1 MLDLARIET
10 VGYTQ
15 NNTVGY
21 SNLISSDE
29 FTKNEF
35 VPQGACLTFCTGR
48 FAVYKDKS
56 MYVYGE
62 LGHDYNPQTNRAF
75 LPYQELKMHRDVQ
88 NNFYLRFNQLN
99 YKCQVYYVDWK
110 EYTGGANKEGC
121 IVAHTNDADYGMN
134 VGQKGAFY
142 DFCNFVTDFKYNNV
156 CIVPR
161 IARVVGE
168 PVNSSTTSTPSRPYI
183 YDYMTLKNFY
193 VDGTAFPTLP
203 SNLVLIGYTLIY
215 DSFPHGWISPGIELR
230 TGDTTFLTYNTSGGS
245 IEIKCKDCYSIAN
258 SPSTYVNDAESNYR
272 GVLLGFGGYGWYSRN
287 YGQGRTALYI
297 GPKSIEGIN
306 LIKYTECAIEYGS
319 YYSFDGDVTYPDVL
333 KTGYIP
339 ALDPTPFDSGLITL
353 EDCVRMYCSL
363 GLPIDVADVFAVY
376 VDSAEGARTLADI
389 AQNSGVS
396 DEYLYYPVIGD
407 NGQIDTEQYA
417 KGLQEIQDTNIY
429 KKTEDGE
436 NPFEAL
442 DEYDYNDIDTNTY
455 VQSIELNTPTVTTV
469 GVFNR
474 MFALSREDIGDF
486 ANFIYT
492 SNESQMQNMLDG
504 LKLNGEKPMDFMIG
518 LRQFPFN
525 IRTYA
530 TVDDDI
536 EIAFGSGVKTGVLAD
551 LIKDANVVLDLGSC
565 TFRRYYKNFLDY
577 EPYTTAKLYIP
588 YCGEVPVSTAEF
600 VGHEIH
606 VKMIVDL
613 YTGTC
618 CAVVYRD
625 EIPYMYVN
633 GDIGADI
640 MITGTDSWSYVEN
653 YKSMVLSS
661 EQSLLGSGSV
671 TYSHK
676 ESDTSSKQ
684 MSTIGGG
691 NSRFSR
697 SEGASGSTGFN
708 ASANALQVVGAG
720 LSIANNVYDW
730 ANQGT
735 PLYTSGT
742 TSPLISFYKPQYC
755 YFIIEQNLPMP
766 VSDYG
771 NSYGYSCMRKG
782 KLSDYNLGTLVV
794 AANYKGQPPNATLPE
809 TLEIKQLLE
818 SGVWR

>member
-1 MLDLARIET
+1 MARIET
-10 VGYTQ
+10 IGHSDY
-15 NNTVGY
+15 NTVGY
-21 SNLISSDE
+21 SNLLSSDE
-29 FTKNEF
+29 FTKNEL

-56 MYVYGE
+56 MYVYAEEGNNY
-62 LGHDYNPQTNRAF
+62 DSSTNKAF
-75 LPYQELKMHRDVQ
+75 LPYQELNMHRDVQ
-88 NNFYLRFNQLN
+88 NNFYLFFNQLN
-99 YKCQVYYVDWK
+99 RKCQVYYIDWK
-110 EYTGGANKEGC
+110 EYAGGTNQEGC
-121 IVAHTNDADYGMN
+121 IVAYGDDGDYGMN
-134 VGQKGAFY
+134 VAQKGAFY
-142 DFCNFVTDFKYNNV
+142 NYCNFVTDFKYNNV

-161 IARVVGE
+161 IARVVGIDKD
-168 PVNSSTTSTPSRPYI
+168 SHITTTPSRPFI

-193 VDGTAFPTLP
+193 VDGLTFPSLP
-203 SNLVLIGYTLIY
+203 SDLVLIGYTLIY
-215 DSFPHGWISPGIELR
+215 DSYPKGWISPGIELR
-230 TGDTTFLTYNTSGGS
+230 TGDTTFLTYNNGQGS
-245 IEIKCKDCYSIAN
+245 IQIKCKDCYSIAN
-258 SPSTYVNDAESNYR
+258 APSNYSYNATSNYR
-272 GVLLGFGGYGWYSRN
+272 GVLLGFGGFAWYGRN
-287 YGQGRTALYI
+287 HGQGRTALYI

-306 LIKYTECAIEYGS
+306 LIKYTECAIEYGE
-319 YYSFDGDVTYPDVL
+319 YYSFNGGITYSNVV
-333 KTGYIP
+333 KTGYLP

-353 EDCVRMYCSL
+353 NDCVRMYCSL
-363 GLPIDVADVFAVY
+363 GLPIDVADVFAIY
-376 VDSAEGARTLADI
+376 VENSKGQRTLADI
-389 AQNSGVS
+389 AKNSGVS

-407 NGQIDTEQYA
+407 SGQIDTEQYA
-417 KGLQEIQDTNIY
+417 RGLQEIQDTEIY
-429 KKTEDGE
+429 KKTENGE
-436 NPFEAL
+436 NPFEAI
-442 DEYDYNDIDTNTY
+442 DEYNYNDIDTNNY

-474 MFALSREDIGDF
+474 MFALSREDISDF

-492 SNESQMQNMLDG
+492 SNPSQIQNMLDG
-504 LKLNGEKPMDFMIG
+504 LKLNGENPMNFMIG
-518 LRQFPFN
+518 LKQFPFN

-536 EIAFGSGVKTGVLAD
+536 EITFGNGVKTGVLGD
-551 LIKDANVVLDLGSC
+551 LVNDAKVVLDLGSC
-565 TFRRYYKNFLDY
+565 TFRKYYNNFLDY

-653 YKSMVLSS
+653 YKSMVLSNT
-661 EQSLLGSGSV
+661 QTLLGSANQ
-671 TYSHK
+671 T
-676 ESDTSSKQ
+676 TQ
-684 MSTIGGG
+684 TR
-691 NSRFSR
+691 NT
-697 SEGASGSTGFN
+697 SGSSLIGNTVTGATS
-708 ASANALQVVGAG
+708 ASTNIGTSVSKVSSVSPTQVVGSA
-720 LSIANNVYDW
+720 LSIGNNIFDW
-730 ANQGT
+730 VKQGT
-735 PLYTSGT
+735 PLFTSGA
-742 TSPLISFYKPQYC
+742 TSPLISFYKPQFC

-771 NSYGYSCMRKG
+771 NSYGYACMRKG